1 MISAPGKQPLQ
12 EVVQR
17 LQAVCLAYDPE
28 LAGHNERVSAA
39 ASALAQRLGLPKA
52 RVERIRIAAVLHDI
66 GKIGIPRA
74 VLHHSGRLGAKDL
87 ATIRTHPEIGHGIL
101 DGSEIPEI
109 RCAAEVAFCHHEH
122 WDGTG
127 YPRGLKERE
136 IPLEARI
143 VAIADVFDAMRSRRA
158 YKEAWTDERVITE
171 MKKGRAIHF
180 DPDVFDVCFAAIM
193 AK

>member
-1 MISAPGKQPLQ
+1 MSSTPGKHPWQ
-12 EVVQR
+12 EVSQR
-17 LQAVCLAYDPE
+17 LQAVCQAFDPD
-28 LAGHNERVSAA
+28 LAGHHERVSSAA
-39 ASALAQRLGLPKA
+39 AALALRLGLPRA
-52 RVERIRIAAVLHDI
+52 RVERIRIAAGLHDI
-66 GKIGIPRA
+66 GKIGVTRE
-74 VLHHSGRLGAKDL
+74 VLHRIGRLTSKEL
-87 ATIRTHPEIGHGIL
+87 ATIRSHPEIGHGIL
-101 DGSEIPEI
+101 VGSEVAEI
-109 RCAAEVAFCHHEH
+109 RDAAEVALCHHEH

-193 AK
+193 TK

>member
-1 MISAPGKQPLQ
+1 MSLSLGKHPWQ
-12 EVVQR
+12 EVAQR
-17 LQAVCLAYDPE
+17 LQAVCVAFDPD
-28 LAGHNERVSAA
+28 LAGHHERVSAA
-39 ASALAQRLGLPKA
+39 AAALAQRLGLPKA
-52 RVERIRIAAVLHDI
+52 RVECIRIAAGLHDI
-66 GKIGIPRA
+66 GKIGVTRE
-74 VLHHSGRLGAKDL
+74 VLHHRGKLNAKEL
-87 ATIRTHPEIGHGIL
+87 TTIRAHPAIGHGIL
-101 DGSEIPEI
+101 VGSEVAEI
-109 RCAAEVAFCHHEH
+109 RKAAEVALCHHEH

-193 AK
+193 IR